1 MKKNFLKYLALGFPI
16 GIAIGHLINIIISLI
31 WGGGHFSPVIPTLEA
46 QVGSEIGVVLLQTLL
61 CGLLGS
67 VFSGA
72 SIIWE
77 IENWSI
83 AKQTALYFVIT
94 ALTMMPMAYFLHWM
108 PHSLKGFLS
117 YFATF
122 VVIFIIV
129 WIIQYLAWKNKIMKL
144 NQGLK

>member
-1 MKKNFLKYLALGFPI
+1 MKKNFLKYVAVGFPI
-16 GIAIGHLINIIISLI
+16 GIAIGHVITIIISLI
-31 WGGGHFSPVIPTLEA
+31 WGEGHYHPIIPALVA
-46 QVGSEIGVVLLQTLL
+46 QIGSEINAIALQSLL

-77 IENWSI
+77 IDSWSI
-83 AKQTALYFVIT
+83 AKQTALYFTIT
-94 ALTMMPMAYFLHWM
+94 ALTMMPMAYYLHWM

-129 WIIQYLAWKNKIMKL
+129 WIIQYLAWKNKITKL

>member
-1 MKKNFLKYLALGFPI
+1 MKKNLLKYAAFGFPT
-16 GIAIGHLINIIISLI
+16 GIAIGHVITIIISLI
-31 WGGGHFSPVIPTLEA
+31 WGEGHYHPIIPALVT
-46 QVGSEIGVVLLQTLL
+46 QIGSEIGAVSFQTLL

-77 IENWSI
+77 IENWSM
-83 AKQTALYFVIT
+83 AKQTAVYFTIT
-94 ALTMMPMAYFLHWM
+94 ALTMMPIAYILRWM
-108 PHSLKGFLS
+108 DRSLGGFLS

-129 WIIQYLAWKNKIMKL
+129 WIIQYLFWRSKISKL
-144 NQGLK
+144 NQRIK